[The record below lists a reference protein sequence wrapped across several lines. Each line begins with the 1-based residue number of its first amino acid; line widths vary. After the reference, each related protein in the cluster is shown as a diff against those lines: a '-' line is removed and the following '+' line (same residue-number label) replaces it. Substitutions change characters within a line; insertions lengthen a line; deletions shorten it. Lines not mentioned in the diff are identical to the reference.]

1 MTWIILLL
9 FTLLWLLDA
18 MNWLIGKGPDAGKDW
33 RQEKGMTEDK
43 MVGWHH
49 WLNGHEFEQVLGVGD
64 GQGNLA
70 CYSTWGR
77 WVGHIWVTELTDLRG
92 KTNYTNSAC
101 GGVGVYVFVV
111 VDGGGN
117 NILIPNFFCV
127 WVSLFSRA
135 SETKICLKEDCFEL
149 FCA

>member
-9 FTLLWLLDA
+9 STLLWPLDA
-18 MNWLIGKGPDAGKDW
+18 MNWLIGKDPDAGKDW
-33 RQEKGMTEDK
+33 RQEKGMTEDE
-43 MVGWHH
+43 MIGWHH
-49 WLNGHEFEQVLGVGD
+49 WLNGHELEQVLGIGD
-64 GQGNLA
+64 GQGSLA

-77 WVGHIWVTELTDLRG
+77 RVRHNWVTELTDLRG
-92 KTNYTNSAC
+92 KTNYANSAC

-111 VDGGGN
+111 GGGGN

-135 SETKICLKEDCFEL
+135 SETKICLKEDCFKL

>member
-9 FTLLWLLDA
+9 STLLWPLDA
-18 MNWLIGKGPDAGKDW
+18 MNWLIGNDPDAGKDW

-49 WLNGHEFEQVLGVGD
+49 RLNGHEFEQALGFGD
-64 GQGNLA
+64 GQGSLE

-77 WVGHIWVTELTDLRG
+77 RVWHDWVTELIDLGG

-101 GGVGVYVFVV
+101 GGIGVYVFVGL
-111 VDGGGN
+111 DGGGN
-117 NILIPNFFCV
+117 HILIPNIFCV

-135 SETKICLKEDCFEL
+135 SETKVCLKEDCFEL
-149 FCA
+149 FYA